1 MVIPIRYARVIGGV
15 AALIAGLSGCA
26 DTGACAGVG
35 VVSQV
40 GVYVVQKGYDDLA
53 GASWELCTRG
63 KCVRGEFEQEA
74 VTDASL
80 TLPDDVD
87 PDTAPVRFR
96 VTRVGVAKPLIDDS
110 VDVRLLH
117 QSDNCGGGGYTRGL
131 AYTKEDGLLPSVPK
145 KVLAA
150 WLEQHESEATAEPTS
165 SASS

>member
-1 MVIPIRYARVIGGV
+1 MEVSGV
-15 AALIAGLSGCA
+15 FWTNGYVCAKGIISGAGCA
-26 DTGACAGVG
+26 S
-35 VVSQV
+35 VSND
-40 GVYVVQKGYDDLA
+40 GECSDA
-53 GASWELCTRG
+53 WAG
-63 KCVRGEFEQEA
+63 KCARGEFKQEA
-74 VTDASL
+74 VTDASV

-87 PDTAPVRFR
+87 PDTAPIRLR
-96 VTRVGVAKPLIDDS
+96 VTRVGAAKPLINDS